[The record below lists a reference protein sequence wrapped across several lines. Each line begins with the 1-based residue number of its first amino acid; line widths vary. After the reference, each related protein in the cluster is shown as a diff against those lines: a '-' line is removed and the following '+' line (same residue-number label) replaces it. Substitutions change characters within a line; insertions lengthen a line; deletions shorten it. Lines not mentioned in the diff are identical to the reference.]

1 MQILSLAFV
10 GHTSEAVTLGIA
22 SFQGSQLKLYAFLS
36 LHHLFAIDDVDCILS
51 IRLIWGVFFVV
62 LHVDTIVPTRGNF
75 FPTRGEKDVNL

>member
-22 SFQGSQLKLYAFLS
+22 SFQGSQSKLYAFLS
-36 LHHLFAIDDVDCILS
+36 LYHLFAIDDVDCILS
-51 IRLIWGVFFVV
+51 IRLILGVFFVV
-62 LHVDTIVPTRGNF
+62 LHVETIVPTRGNF